1 MRFPFQCATRV
12 RKHSG
17 TGINHAISCD
27 LKSETGHFIS
37 ETSELVSIY
46 VCIFQLCLHFS
57 IMSAFFELSP
67 HFFNY
72 VRIFLIMSAFLKFMS
87 IFFKLCLHFLN
98 LFLHFLIWHFWATI
112 FFDWQSSYR
121 FTTYRKIQYKALIQ
135 FLTCVDFRQSLETR
149 NACNAI

>member
-1 MRFPFQCATRV
+1 MCHQSEKAFWHWYKPLY
-12 RKHSG
+12 K
-17 TGINHAISCD
+17 

-46 VCIFQLCLHFS
+46 VCIFQLCLHF
-57 IMSAFFELSP
+57 L
-67 HFFNY
+67 NY
-72 VRIFLIMSAFLKFMS
+72 LRIFLIMSAFFN
-87 IFFKLCLHFLN
+87 LCLYFFN
-98 LFLHFLIWHFWATI
+98 YVRIFKNFRIWHFWATV

>member
-1 MRFPFQCATRV
+1 M
-12 RKHSG
+12 
-17 TGINHAISCD
+17 
-27 LKSETGHFIS
+27 KSEIS
-37 ETSELVSIY
+37 ISVCHQSEKAFWHWYKPRYKLRFKIRNRSFYFRNKWVG
-46 VCIFQLCLHFS
+46 FNLCLHFS

-72 VRIFLIMSAFLKFMS
+72 ARIFLIMSAFLKFMS